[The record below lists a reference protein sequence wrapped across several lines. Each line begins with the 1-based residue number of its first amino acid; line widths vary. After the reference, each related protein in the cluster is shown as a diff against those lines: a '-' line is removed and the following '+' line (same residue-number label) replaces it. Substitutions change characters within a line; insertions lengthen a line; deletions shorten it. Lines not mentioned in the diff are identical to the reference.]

1 MLFVPTTAI
10 AAVVMYQ
17 TQKDWSD
24 DGEDVV
30 EEQPIDLEAA
40 TEPHPRIPEIG
51 TGAEVRGDVT
61 AQPQEM
67 PVAH

>member
-1 MLFVPTTAI
+1 MLFVPTTVI

-24 DGEDVV
+24 GEDVV
-30 EEQPIDLEAA
+30 EEQPIDLESA
-40 TEPHPRIPEIG
+40 TEPHPRILEIG
-51 TGAEVRGDVT
+51 TGAEVRED
-61 AQPQEM
+61 AHAHPQEM